1 MIGNRNNTKKVLASP
16 TSVCMV
22 GVSNKPNGANQMIA
36 YFFKTR
42 FGFELRICARPCNGE
57 EFQNAVVIMV
67 SGKREAKTICKSENI
82 TPWNF

>member
-1 MIGNRNNTKKVLASP
+1 
-16 TSVCMV
+16 
-22 GVSNKPNGANQMIA
+22 MIA

-42 FGFELRICARPCNGE
+42 FGFELRICARPCKGE